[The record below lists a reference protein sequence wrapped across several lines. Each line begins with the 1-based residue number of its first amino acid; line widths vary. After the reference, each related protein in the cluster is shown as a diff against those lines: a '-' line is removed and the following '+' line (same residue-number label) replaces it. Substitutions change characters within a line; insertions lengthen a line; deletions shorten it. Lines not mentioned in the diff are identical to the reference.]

1 MKRMVE
7 ENDVLDYLR
16 QRDGQASLAEVSED
30 LHVAKYGPE
39 SAYALLQSLKT
50 KGLLQRKGEMW
61 VLTVGGEPAGA
72 TKASGKNSTTG
83 GESQQSDVDKLVK
96 AMAKTLANAMKEA
109 REPTDEWELATKPM
123 TTQIERKEKK
133 LSSLVLRPSA
143 AAEAKKSLAVLPT
156 ETFIDRLFL
165 TSEEKPLNGLPYA
178 GQFALTG
185 LPGAGKSILAEEIA
199 LNVSSA
205 GKKVLYVTAEDTWQS
220 PTPRFDLQSRMKEKA
235 DYLKRNWQKIRE
247 NLFVLDTVMFPEL
260 REWTTFAET
269 YRYIVEKEKIDL
281 AVIDSVT
288 VLESYR
294 GALKYRV
301 MELARH
307 NQMKGVTC
315 IYVNQRSKESWD
327 TYEMAG
333 GIGLAHNLDGTII
346 VDYGRVY
353 WQDQQ
358 SDLGAKR
365 GEFVRIARVL
375 DCRMCN
381 FERDRLRVDITKKGL
396 LRPMDSAR
404 PSKQP
409 IA

>member
-1 MKRMVE
+1 MVE
-7 ENDVLDYLR
+7 ESEVLDYLR
-16 QRDGQASLAEVSED
+16 QHDGQASLAEVSED
-30 LHVAKYGPE
+30 LNVAKYGPD
-39 SAYALLQSLKT
+39 SAYALLQSLKA
-50 KGLLQRKGEMW
+50 KEMLQRKGEMW
-61 VLTVGGEPAGA
+61 VLTATVEPAVETDPSEA
-72 TKASGKNSTTG
+72 NSDSQEET
-83 GESQQSDVDKLVK
+83 QQSDVDKLVK
-96 AMAKTLANAMKEA
+96 AMAKTLASAMREA

-123 TTQIERKEKK
+123 TTKIERKEKK

-143 AAEAKKSLAVLPT
+143 ATEAKKNLAVLPT
-156 ETFIDRLFL
+156 ETFIDHLFL
-165 TSEEKPLNGLPYA
+165 TSEEKPLNGLPFA

-199 LNVSSA
+199 ISVSSA
-205 GKKVLYVTAEDTWQS
+205 VKKVLYVTAEDTWQS

-235 DYLKRNWQKIRE
+235 DYLGRNWREIRE

-260 REWTTFAET
+260 REWATFAET
-269 YRYIVEKEKIDL
+269 YRYTVEKEKIDL
-281 AVIDSVT
+281 AIIDSVT

-315 IYVNQRSKESWD
+315 IYVNQRSKEAWD

-396 LRPMDSAR
+396 LRPVETAR
-404 PSKQP
+404 TAK
-409 IA
+409 